1 MRHKIYLQTPRFS
14 KECVYKLQM
23 SPWTWIYRSVQLFVH
38 IFQNQL
44 KSNLISKLGS
54 NFDLNDDHAIA
65 NNLLKMDIFY
75 KEFNF
80 EDIAEVPAYPVC
92 MSVWLLFLFFVFN
105 PWDLYYQGYKKNNN
119 NNDDDNDDDD
129 VPAAA
134 VHLRLGRCAWFVVR
148 LRHHDLHR
156 VHRVLHRPHR
166 THRQQTVSMLLATS
180 RLNLA
185 VLQCCCVS
193 ITVS

>member
-1 MRHKIYLQTPRFS
+1 MCIYFRISWNRIWYQNSVQTLIWTTITLLQTTFWKWTSSTKSSTLRTSPKYPRILYVCQFDYFS
-14 KECVYKLQM
+14 
-23 SPWTWIYRSVQLFVH
+23 
-38 IFQNQL
+38 
-44 KSNLISKLGS
+44 
-54 NFDLNDDHAIA
+54 
-65 NNLLKMDIFY
+65 
-75 KEFNF
+75 
-80 EDIAEVPAYPVC
+80 
-92 MSVWLLFLFFVFN
+92 FFVFN

-119 NNDDDNDDDD
+119 NDDNDDDD